1 MHNHKRLHPWRLS
14 FEVHWTSMHDVHR
27 NLAQSANSDWYL
39 KNFGKMKATKLQLCE
54 EFGIV
59 RTLGKEKR

>member
-1 MHNHKRLHPWRLS
+1 
-14 FEVHWTSMHDVHR
+14 MHDVHR